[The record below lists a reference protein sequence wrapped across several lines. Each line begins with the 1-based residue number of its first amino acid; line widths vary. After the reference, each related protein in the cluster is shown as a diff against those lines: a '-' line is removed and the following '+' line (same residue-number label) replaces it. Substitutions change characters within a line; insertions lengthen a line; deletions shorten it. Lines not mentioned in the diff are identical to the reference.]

1 MADDWHTLADPDEI
15 PSPALLVY
23 PERIGENIRR
33 MIAALGQAERLRP
46 HVKTHKMAEVVQLQ
60 LKAGITKFKC
70 ATIAEAEMLGQAGA
84 KDVLLANQ
92 PVGPNID
99 RLLGLGGWFRDV
111 RFSTIA
117 DDAETV
123 GNLAQ
128 AAQAAGVT
136 LPVWL
141 DLDVG
146 MGRTG
151 IAPGQGAATLY
162 KLIGQL
168 PGVEPAGLHLY
179 GGHLHDSDPA
189 KRLAKWQMMMVEVR
203 SFRTGLEAAGL
214 PVPGVVGG
222 GTPTFPFHAQHTDHE
237 CSPGTTLL
245 WDFGYRDAF
254 PDLDYQNAAVLL
266 TRIISKPGSNCITL
280 DLGYKSVASE
290 QPQPRVQFIGL
301 DDAEAVMHS
310 EEHLTLRTAE
320 AGRFKV
326 GDCLYGIPRHI
337 CPTVALYDR
346 AHVIRG
352 GKLTAQWPVAARA
365 RKLTY

>member
-189 KRLAKWQMMMVEVR
+189 KRLAKWQTMMVEVR
-203 SFRTGLEAAGL
+203 SFRTGLEVAGL

-266 TRIISKPGSNCITL
+266 TRVISKPGSNCITL

>member
-1 MADDWHTLADPDEI
+1 MADDWHRLADPDEI
-15 PSPALLVY
+15 PSPALLIY

-46 HVKTHKMAEVVQLQ
+46 HIKTHKMAEVVQLQ

-92 PVGPNID
+92 PVGPNIE

-117 DDAETV
+117 DDAEAV
-123 GNLAQ
+123 GNLAE

-141 DLDVG
+141 DLDAG

-151 IAPGQGAATLY
+151 IAPGQAAATLY

-179 GGHLHDSDPA
+179 DGHLHDSDPS
-189 KRLAKWQMMMVEVR
+189 KRLAKWQTMMDEVT
-203 SFRTGLEAAGL
+203 SFRTDIEAAGL
-214 PVPGVVGG
+214 PVPNIVGG

-245 WDFGYRDAF
+245 WDYGYRDAF
-254 PDLDYQNAAVLL
+254 PDLDYQNAAMLL
-266 TRIISKPGSNCITL
+266 TRVISKPGTDCITL
-280 DLGYKSVASE
+280 DLGHKAVAAE
-290 QPQPRVQFIGL
+290 NPHPRVRFIGL
-301 DDAEAVMHS
+301 DDTEAVVHS
-310 EEHLTLRTAE
+310 EEHLTLRTTE
-320 AGRFKV
+320 AQRFNV

-352 GKLTAQWPVAARA
+352 GKLTDQWQVTARA
-365 RKLTY
+365 RKLTF

>member
-1 MADDWHTLADPDEI
+1 MANDWHTLASPDEI

-23 PERIGENIRR
+23 PERIKENIRR
-33 MIAALGQAERLRP
+33 MVTALGQAERLRT
-46 HVKTHKMAEVVQLQ
+46 HVKTHKMAEVVQMQ
-60 LKAGITKFKC
+60 TKAGISKFKC

-84 KDVLLANQ
+84 RDVLLANQ
-92 PVGPNID
+92 PVGPNIG
-99 RLLGLGGWFRDV
+99 RLLGLAGWFRDV

-117 DDAETV
+117 DDAGAV
-123 GNLAQ
+123 GALSE
-128 AAQAAGVT
+128 AAQAAGIT

-151 IAPGQGAATLY
+151 IPLGQAAITIY
-162 KLIGQL
+162 KLIDQL

-179 GGHLHDSDPA
+179 DGHLHDSDPA
-189 KRLAKWQMMMVEVR
+189 KRLSKWQMMIDKVH
-203 SFRTGLEAAGL
+203 SFRTELKTAGL

-245 WDFGYRDAF
+245 WDFGYHDSF
-254 PDLDYQNAAVLL
+254 DDLDYLNAAVLL
-266 TRIISKPGSNCITL
+266 TRVISKPGSDCITL
-280 DLGYKSVASE
+280 DLGHKAVAAE
-290 QPQPRVQFIGL
+290 NPHPRVQFIGL
-301 DDAEAVMHS
+301 DNAEALVHS
-310 EEHLTLRTAE
+310 EEHLTLRTAD
-320 AGRFKV
+320 APDFKV

-352 GKLTAQWPVAARA
+352 GKLADQWQVTARA

>member
-1 MADDWHTLADPDEI
+1 MANDWHTPASPDEI

-33 MIAALGQAERLRP
+33 MVAALGQAERLRP
-46 HVKTHKMAEVVQLQ
+46 HVKTHKMAEVVQMQ
-60 LKAGITKFKC
+60 LKAGIGKFKC

-84 KDVLLANQ
+84 GDVLLANQ
-92 PVGPNID
+92 PVGPNVG
-99 RLLGLGGWFRDV
+99 RLLGLAGWFRDV

-117 DDAETV
+117 DDAGAV
-123 GNLAQ
+123 GALAE
-128 AAQAAGVT
+128 AAQVAGIT

-151 IAPGQGAATLY
+151 IAPGQAAVTLY
-162 KLIGQL
+162 KLIDQL
-168 PGVEPAGLHLY
+168 PGGEPAGLHLY
-179 GGHLHDSDPA
+179 DGHLHDSDPA
-189 KRLAKWQMMMVEVR
+189 QRLAKWQSMMGEVR
-203 SFRTGLEAAGL
+203 SFRTGLEAVGL

-245 WDFGYRDAF
+245 WDFGYRDKF
-254 PDLDYQNAAVLL
+254 PDLDYKNAAVLL
-266 TRIISKPGSNCITL
+266 TRVISKPGSDCITL
-280 DLGYKSVASE
+280 DLGHKAVASE
-290 QPQPRVQFIGL
+290 KPHPRVQFIGL
-301 DDAEAVMHS
+301 DDAEAVVHS
-310 EEHLTLRTAE
+310 EEHLTLRTAD
-320 AGRFKV
+320 AASFKV

-352 GKLTAQWPVAARA
+352 GKLGDQWQVTARA

>member
-1 MADDWHTLADPDEI
+1 MADDWHTLAEPDEI
-15 PSPALLVY
+15 PSPALLIY

-46 HVKTHKMAEVVQLQ
+46 HIKTHKMAELVQLQ
-60 LKAGITKFKC
+60 LKAGISKFKC
-70 ATIAEAEMLGQAGA
+70 ATIAEAEMLAQAGA

-99 RLLGLGGWFRDV
+99 RLLSLVGWFRDV

-117 DDAETV
+117 DDAEAV

-151 IAPGQGAATLY
+151 IAPGQAAATLY

-179 GGHLHDSDPA
+179 DGHLHEGDPA
-189 KRLAKWQMMMVEVR
+189 KRLAKWQTMMDQVR
-203 SFRTGLEAAGL
+203 PFRTGLEADGL

-254 PDLDYQNAAVLL
+254 PDLECSRASSANRAATASRSTSATRRSRRR
-266 TRIISKPGSNCITL
+266 TRIRACSSP
-280 DLGYKSVASE
+280 ASTM
-290 QPQPRVQFIGL
+290 PNRSCTARSTSRSARRRRGDSMSATASTASRGTSARPSRCTTG
-301 DDAEAVMHS
+301 
-310 EEHLTLRTAE
+310 RT
-320 AGRFKV
+320 
-326 GDCLYGIPRHI
+326 
-337 CPTVALYDR
+337 
-346 AHVIRG
+346 
-352 GKLTAQWPVAARA
+352 
-365 RKLTY
+365 

>member
-46 HVKTHKMAEVVQLQ
+46 HVKTHKMAEVVQMQ
-60 LKAGITKFKC
+60 LKAGIGKFKC

-84 KDVLLANQ
+84 GDVLLANQ
-92 PVGPNID
+92 PVGPNVG
-99 RLLGLGGWFRDV
+99 RLLGLAGWFRDI

-117 DDAETV
+117 DDAGAV
-123 GNLAQ
+123 GALAE
-128 AAQAAGVT
+128 AAQAAGIT

-151 IAPGQGAATLY
+151 IVPGQAAITLY
-162 KLIGQL
+162 KLIDQL

-179 GGHLHDSDPA
+179 DGHLHDSDPA
-189 KRLAKWQMMMVEVR
+189 ERLAKWQTMMGEVR
-203 SFRTGLEAAGL
+203 SFRTGLEAVGL

-245 WDFGYRDAF
+245 WDFGYRDKF
-254 PDLDYQNAAVLL
+254 PDLDYQHAAVLL
-266 TRIISKPGSNCITL
+266 TRVISKPGSDCITL
-280 DLGYKSVASE
+280 DLGHKAVASE
-290 QPQPRVQFIGL
+290 KPHPRVQFIGL
-301 DDAEAVMHS
+301 DDAEAVVHS
-310 EEHLTLRTAE
+310 EEHLTLRTAD
-320 AGRFKV
+320 AASFKV

-352 GKLTAQWPVAARA
+352 GKLGDQWQVTARA

>member
-1 MADDWHTLADPDEI
+1 MADDWHTLAAPDDI

-23 PERIGENIRR
+23 PGRIEENIRR
-33 MIAALGQAERLRP
+33 MVAVLGQAERLRT
-46 HVKTHKMAEVVQLQ
+46 HVKTHKMSEVVQLQ

-92 PVGPNID
+92 PVGPGID
-99 RLLGLGGWFRDV
+99 RLFSLAGWFRDV
-111 RFSTIA
+111 HFSTIA
-117 DDAETV
+117 DDAQTV

-128 AAQAAGVT
+128 AAQAAGII

-151 IAPGQGAATLY
+151 IAPAQAAITLY
-162 KLIGQL
+162 KLIDQL
-168 PGVEPAGLHLY
+168 PGVESAGLHLY
-179 GGHLHDSDPA
+179 DGHLHESDPA
-189 KRLAKWQMMMVEVR
+189 ERLAKWQTMMNEVR

-245 WDFGYRDAF
+245 WDFGYRDNFA
-254 PDLDYQNAAVLL
+254 DLDFQNAAVLL
-266 TRIISKPGSNCITL
+266 TRVISKPGSDCITL
-280 DLGYKSVASE
+280 DLGHKAVAAE
-290 QPQPRVQFIGL
+290 NPHPRVQFIGL
-301 DDAEAVMHS
+301 DDVEAVVHS

-320 AGRFKV
+320 ARRFNV

-352 GKLTAQWPVAARA
+352 GKLTDQWQVTARA

>member
-1 MADDWHTLADPDEI
+1 MANDWHTPASPDEI

-33 MIAALGQAERLRP
+33 MVAALGQAERLRP
-46 HVKTHKMAEVVQLQ
+46 HVKTHKMAEVVQMQ
-60 LKAGITKFKC
+60 LKAGIGKFKC

-84 KDVLLANQ
+84 GDVLLANQ
-92 PVGPNID
+92 PVGPNVG
-99 RLLGLGGWFRDV
+99 RLLGLAGWFRDI

-117 DDAETV
+117 DDAGAV
-123 GNLAQ
+123 GALAE
-128 AAQAAGVT
+128 AAQAAGIT

-151 IAPGQGAATLY
+151 IVPGQAAITLY
-162 KLIGQL
+162 KLIDQL

-179 GGHLHDSDPA
+179 DGHLHDSDPA
-189 KRLAKWQMMMVEVR
+189 ERLAKWQSMMGEVR
-203 SFRTGLEAAGL
+203 SFRTGLEAVGL

-245 WDFGYRDAF
+245 WDFGYRDKF
-254 PDLDYQNAAVLL
+254 PDLDYQHAAVLL
-266 TRIISKPGSNCITL
+266 MRVISKPGSDCITL
-280 DLGYKSVASE
+280 DLGHKAVASE
-290 QPQPRVQFIGL
+290 KLHPRVQFIGL
-301 DDAEAVMHS
+301 DDTEAVVHS
-310 EEHLTLRTAE
+310 EEHLTLRTAN
-320 AGRFKV
+320 AASFKV

-352 GKLTAQWPVAARA
+352 GKLGDQWQVTARA

>member
-128 AAQAAGVT
+128 AAQAADVT

-203 SFRTGLEAAGL
+203 SFRTGLEVAGL

-266 TRIISKPGSNCITL
+266 TRVISKPGSNCITL

>member
-1 MADDWHTLADPDEI
+1 MANDWHTPASPDEI

-33 MIAALGQAERLRP
+33 MVAALGQAERLRP
-46 HVKTHKMAEVVQLQ
+46 HVKTHKMPEVVQMQ
-60 LKAGITKFKC
+60 LKAGIGKFKC

-84 KDVLLANQ
+84 GDVLLANQ
-92 PVGPNID
+92 PVGPNVG
-99 RLLGLGGWFRDV
+99 RLLGLAGWFRDV

-117 DDAETV
+117 DDAGAV
-123 GNLAQ
+123 GALAE
-128 AAQAAGVT
+128 AAQVAGIT

-151 IAPGQGAATLY
+151 IVPGQAAITLY
-162 KLIGQL
+162 KLIDQL

-179 GGHLHDSDPA
+179 DGHLHDSDPA
-189 KRLAKWQMMMVEVR
+189 ERLAKWQTMMGEVR
-203 SFRTGLEAAGL
+203 SFRTGLEAVGL

-245 WDFGYRDAF
+245 WDFGYRDKF
-254 PDLDYQNAAVLL
+254 PDLDYQHAAVLL
-266 TRIISKPGSNCITL
+266 TRVISKPGSDCITL
-280 DLGYKSVASE
+280 DLGHKAVASE
-290 QPQPRVQFIGL
+290 KPHPRVQFIGL
-301 DDAEAVMHS
+301 DDDEAVVHS
-310 EEHLTLRTAE
+310 EEHLTLRTAD
-320 AGRFKV
+320 AASFKV

-352 GKLTAQWPVAARA
+352 GKLGDQWQVTARA